1 MVSDIIISDIWRHFR
16 EASLAVDWQA
26 IETPPPSPTTHFFS
40 KKSAAVCNF
49 WQVLSLCYEQNS
61 SNCLSECGLSVYNNF
76 NVLSNAVDF
85 IALMLL
91 MIRAGLQDGGLW
103 IQCTVYVVKNI
114 LNFTKVILV
123 LIKSKN
129 SFSYIKGHA
138 VHLKDISNRSDF

>member
-1 MVSDIIISDIWRHFR
+1 MITNIN
-16 EASLAVDWQA
+16 
-26 IETPPPSPTTHFFS
+26 
-40 KKSAAVCNF
+40 KSFNLFDA
-49 WQVLSLCYEQNS
+49 EQNS

-91 MIRAGLQDGGLW
+91 MIRACLQDGGLW